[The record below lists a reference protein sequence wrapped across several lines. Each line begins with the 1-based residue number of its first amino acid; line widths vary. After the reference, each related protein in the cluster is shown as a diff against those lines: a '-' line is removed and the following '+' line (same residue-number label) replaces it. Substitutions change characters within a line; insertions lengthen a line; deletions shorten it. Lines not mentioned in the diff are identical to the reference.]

1 MFRFEALVHDVEPV
15 AIDGLRWGA
24 RIEVDVIRGSLGPGE
39 RVSFV
44 GPGGREIAGAAV
56 DQLAVC
62 EFDEWDDA
70 RGRPPVD
77 GSRLLLIVNQVA
89 PSRVWKRSRVQS
101 EAVAGEPSPILCPWA
116 ATFDLLSS
124 LEEGIALADLL
135 AWGPAPDDRLLANG
149 EAVDYFLGCWY
160 GERALAS
167 VLAERMRALYGG
179 EEGNAIDEWSYLRL
193 WYCTRDRYGHRD
205 STPQERAALAARLA
219 EHGIELSY
227 AQRWN

>member
-1 MFRFEALVHDVEPV
+1 MFRFEALVYDVEPV
-15 AIDGLRWGA
+15 ALHGTRRGA

-39 RVSFV
+39 RVTFV
-44 GPGGREIAGAAV
+44 GPGGCEIAACV
-56 DQLAVC
+56 DQLAVS
-62 EFDEWDDA
+62 ELDEWDDEL
-70 RGRPPVD
+70 GRPPVD
-77 GSRLLLIVNQVA
+77 GSRLLLVVNQVP
-89 PSRVWKRSRVQS
+89 PSQVWRRGRVQS
-101 EAVAGEPSPILCPWA
+101 EALAGEPSPILCPWA

-135 AWGPAPDDRLLANG
+135 AFGPGPDDRLLANG
-149 EAVDYFLGCWY
+149 ETIDYFLGCWY
-160 GERALAS
+160 GERAVAS
-167 VLAERMRALYGG
+167 VLAERMRALFGG
-179 EEGNAIDEWSYLRL
+179 EEGDELDEWSYLRL